1 MMNLEK
7 YRAYLEKR
15 GVPEDYTDDI
25 IQDTVEYMLEAGTF
39 GNETYFYQTLNSR
52 MKDWYRRAKLENRIF
67 QQLQDEDGATQG
79 VETSQLTEEELHR
92 CIERIEELEN
102 ETHKEVLE
110 RYFFSGETY
119 TEISEDMDMNYN
131 TTKNLVQR
139 FREKLKEV

>member
-7 YRAYLEKR
+7 YKAYLEKR

-25 IQDTVEYMLEAGTF
+25 IQNAFEDVLKTGDIS
-39 GNETYFYQTLNSR
+39 NESHIYQAMGSR
-52 MKDWYRRAKLENRIF
+52 MKKWYRRAKLENRIF

-79 VETSQLTEEELHR
+79 VETSQLTEEELHK
-92 CIERIEELEN
+92 CIERIEQLGN

-119 TEISEDMDMNYN
+119 TEISEDMDMEYGNI
-131 TTKNLVQR
+131 KMIISR
-139 FREKLKEV
+139 FRQKLKEV